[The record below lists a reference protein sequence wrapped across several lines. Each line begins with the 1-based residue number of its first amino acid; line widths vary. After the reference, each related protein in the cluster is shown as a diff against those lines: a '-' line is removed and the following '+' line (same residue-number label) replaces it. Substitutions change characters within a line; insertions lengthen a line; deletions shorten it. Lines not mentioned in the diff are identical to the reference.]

1 MSSNP
6 MSSITRP
13 EPDYEGDYRPAAS
26 GNPHAHID
34 PLNAR
39 VESTDLTF
47 LAHMADTLNTTLDLQ
62 TLLNRTSELVRSI
75 IPYRIFSIL
84 LLHDRTNEL
93 RMRFQI
99 GHTPEVQRMRI
110 PMGKGVV
117 GQVALSRQPMLI
129 NDVAAVPGYIP
140 ANPNV
145 CSELAVPLIAKNRL
159 IGVLDLESEQANFF
173 KPEHLHL
180 LTLTGSRIAQA
191 IENARLYTRVSRQ
204 AETLTVLNE
213 IATELTSILDLDPL
227 LAKVG
232 QLLRRLIDYQMF
244 SIMLLDDSGEALI
257 TRYAWRFGYAQA
269 PMRRIAVT
277 TGLVGAAVREWRPI
291 NVPDVRKDQRYLP
304 MNPETRSELVV
315 PLFYKERVI
324 GVLDLEHTRTAFFNE
339 DHVRTLTTMA
349 AQVAIAIENARLYQA
364 VKRQEQQLER
374 DIAMAREVQLRLL
387 PTAPPVHKHAEFAVS
402 FLPARTIGGDL
413 YDFLEYSPDQTAIV
427 LGDVSGKAAPAALFA
442 ALVSGIMRSAA
453 QQRPAPAAML
463 ALLNDALQE
472 RRLDSQYVVML
483 FALWNDENQTLQVAN
498 SGAVQPIF
506 CRAGENVTVKAEGFP
521 LGMFPNATYE
531 EFNVAT
537 QPDDAIVF
545 VSDGILDAENEAGEM
560 YGEDRLAAFLCNSR
574 DLPAQHIAN
583 AILADVTHFQGSKD
597 RFDDETI
604 IVLRVR

>member
-1 MSSNP
+1 MPSTP
-6 MSSITRP
+6 PIPRP
-13 EPDYEGDYRPAAS
+13 EPEYEGDYRPPDS
-26 GNPHAHID
+26 DNPHAHID
-34 PLNAR
+34 SLNAR
-39 VESTDLTF
+39 VESTDLRY
-47 LAHMADTLNTTLDLQ
+47 LAQIADTLNTTLDLQ

-84 LLHDRTNEL
+84 LLNERTNEL

-99 GHTPEVQRMRI
+99 GHTPETQRMRFPI
-110 PMGKGVV
+110 GKGVV
-117 GQVALSRQPMLI
+117 GQVALTRQPMLI
-129 NDVAAVPGYIP
+129 NDVSKVEGYIP

-145 CSELAVPLIAKNRL
+145 CSELAIPLIAKNRL
-159 IGVLDLESEQANFF
+159 IGVLDLESEQSDFF

-204 AETLTVLNE
+204 AETLAVLNE

-232 QLLRRLIDYQMF
+232 TLLRRLIDYQMF
-244 SIMLLDDSGEALI
+244 TIMLLDEKGETLI

-277 TGLVGAAVREWRPI
+277 TGLVGAAVREWRPV

-364 VKRQEQQLER
+364 VRRQEQQLER

-387 PTAPPVHKHAEFAVS
+387 PTTPPVHHHAELAVS

-453 QQRPAPAAML
+453 QQKPAPAAML
-463 ALLNDALQE
+463 ETLNHALQE

-506 CRAGENVTVKAEGFP
+506 CRAGENVTVKAEGLP
-521 LGMFPNATYE
+521 LGMFPNSTYE

-537 QPDDAIVF
+537 QPGDAIVF
-545 VSDGILDAENEAGEM
+545 VSDGILDAENEKHEM
-560 YGEDRLAAFLCNSR
+560 YGEERLAALLCASR
-574 DLPAQHIAN
+574 DLPAQHIA
-583 AILADVTHFQGSKD
+583 ATILSDVTQFQGSQD

>member
-1 MSSNP
+1 
-6 MSSITRP
+6 
-13 EPDYEGDYRPAAS
+13 
-26 GNPHAHID
+26 
-34 PLNAR
+34 
-39 VESTDLTF
+39 
-47 LAHMADTLNTTLDLQ
+47 
-62 TLLNRTSELVRSI
+62 
-75 IPYRIFSIL
+75 
-84 LLHDRTNEL
+84 
-93 RMRFQI
+93 MRF
-99 GHTPEVQRMRI
+99 PL
-110 PMGKGVV
+110 GKGVI
-117 GQVALSRQPMLI
+117 GQVGLTREPILL
-129 NDVAAVPGYIP
+129 NDVSSNEHYIP
-140 ANPNV
+140 ATPAV
-145 CSELAVPLIAKNRL
+145 CSELAIPLIAKNRL
-159 IGVLDLESEQANFF
+159 IGVLDLESEQPGFF

-180 LTLTGSRIAQA
+180 LTLTGSRVAQA

-204 AETLTVLNE
+204 AETLSVLNE
-213 IATELTSILDLDPL
+213 ISTELTSILDLDPL

-244 SIMLLDDSGEALI
+244 SIMLLDQKGDTLI

-269 PMRRIAVT
+269 PMRRISVT
-277 TGLVGAAVREWRPI
+277 SGLVGAAVREWRPI

-304 MNPETRSELVV
+304 MNAETRSELVV

-387 PTAPPVHKHAEFAVS
+387 PNTPPVHKHAELAVS

-413 YDFLEYSPDQTAIV
+413 YDFLEYSPEQTAIV

-453 QQRPAPAAML
+453 QQKLPPAAML

-472 RRLDSQYVVML
+472 RKLDSQYVVML

-498 SGAVQPIF
+498 SGAVQPVF
-506 CRAGENVTVKAEGFP
+506 CRSGESITVKAEGFP

-537 QPDDAIVF
+537 QPGDAIVF
-545 VSDGILDAENEAGEM
+545 VSDGILDAENEKGEM
-560 YGEDRLAAFLCNSR
+560 YGEERLASLLCGSR
-574 DLPAQHIAN
+574 DLPAQHIAA
-583 AILADVTHFQGSKD
+583 AILSDVTQFQGTKD

>member
-1 MSSNP
+1 LPSTP
-6 MSSITRP
+6 PIPRP
-13 EPDYEGDYRPAAS
+13 EPEYEGDYRPAAAE
-26 GNPHAHID
+26 NPHAHID
-34 PLNAR
+34 PENAR
-39 VESTDLTF
+39 IESTDLRY
-47 LAHMADTLNTTLDLQ
+47 LAQIADTLNTTLDLQ

-84 LLHDRTNEL
+84 LINDRTNEM

-99 GHTPEVQRMRI
+99 GHTPETQRMRF
-110 PMGKGVV
+110 PLGKGVV

-129 NDVAAVPGYIP
+129 NDVTKVEGYIP

-159 IGVLDLESEQANFF
+159 IGVLDLESEQPNFF

-180 LTLTGSRIAQA
+180 LTLTASRIAQA

-204 AETLTVLNE
+204 AETLAVLNE
-213 IATELTSILDLDPL
+213 ISTELTSILDLDPL

-244 SIMLLDDSGEALI
+244 TIMLLDEKGETLI

-269 PMRRIAVT
+269 PMRRISVT
-277 TGLVGAAVREWRPI
+277 SGLVGAAVREWRPI

-304 MNPETRSELVV
+304 MNAETRSELVV

-387 PTAPPVHKHAEFAVS
+387 PNTPPVHKHAEFAVS

-413 YDFLEYSPDQTAIV
+413 YDFLEYTPDQTAIV

-453 QQRPAPAAML
+453 QQKLAPAAML

-498 SGAVQPIF
+498 SGAVQPVF
-506 CRAGENVTVKAEGFP
+506 CRSGESITVKAEGFP

-537 QPDDAIVF
+537 QPGDAIVF
-545 VSDGILDAENEAGEM
+545 VSDGILDAENEKGEM
-560 YGEDRLAAFLCNSR
+560 YGEQRLATLLCGSR
-574 DLPAQHIAN
+574 DLPAQHIAS
-583 AILADVTHFQGSKD
+583 AILSDVTQFQGAQD